1 MSAPSLISARA
12 RSYWRQMGA
21 EFERLYRVQCGIP
34 TREGIARLRLI
45 ADLLDEHERVHG
57 LPSDWVRREN
67 MIAAASFP
75 FATETEG

>member
-1 MSAPSLISARA
+1 M
-12 RSYWRQMGA
+12 
-21 EFERLYRVQCGIP
+21 
-34 TREGIARLRLI
+34 I
-45 ADLLDEHERVHG
+45 ADLIDEHERVHG